1 MRLLIFIALVY
12 LAYKVL
18 KVWLR
23 PTVTRTMGGAAGDMP
38 RDMDD
43 VLIKDPFCETYFQ
56 KRNGVS
62 LKLDDRELFF
72 CSPECRDKFIAA
84 HSEDRS

>member
-1 MRLLIFIALVY
+1 MRLLIFIILVY
-12 LAYKVL
+12 LAYKAL
-18 KVWLR
+18 KAWLL
-23 PTVTRTMGGAAGDMP
+23 PTVTRTMPRAGDLR

-43 VLIKDPFCETYFQ
+43 VMIKDPYCEAYFH

-62 LKLDDRELFF
+62 LKLEDTELFF

-84 HSEDRS
+84 HSENRS